1 MEYEVRFYYPSSE
14 VNNLLDKF
22 DILNGKKTNKSR

>member
-14 VNNLLDKF
+14 VNNLLDK
-22 DILNGKKTNKSR
+22 LSELKVRKET

>member
-14 VNNLLDKF
+14 VNNLLDK
-22 DILNGKKTNKSR
+22 LSELKRVRKET